1 MEKRL
6 SFLARAAMMLLL
18 AVFTTMTAWATNAT
32 PLTSTEGLK
41 LVPGLSATG
50 SNNYHSG
57 ETEYR
62 NLFDGEASTSWHYY
76 KGSGTI
82 WEENG
87 HTIWGTY
94 VEFQS
99 ASACIPVGYRLTTSN
114 SAAEHP
120 EWNPT
125 SWRLMAKANSSD
137 AWTTLAE
144 ASEDHTLEAKNCQPY
159 NFAIAGNTTAYK
171 YFRFEITEPTEQ
183 ELAELSLWEAID
195 PNEQKYSIT
204 LPTNLTHG
212 TIDALVDGTSCT
224 EAYQGDRVKIRVTWM
239 EGYDL
244 AWDDFSIEDADGNEV
259 YFENLWREEGE
270 YCRSYAFA
278 MPASNVTVN
287 ANIDVKRYQID
298 SPCYGDDGKTFS
310 ISPRKATANETVT
323 LTITKLEDV
332 LIDNIVA
339 WYNQD
344 SGGGK
349 NAPLHRMRGDDSAK
363 DDGRVILELTKVDE
377 THYTFLMP
385 AAEVYIATDLHYE
398 GKYGVRAAS
407 GMDDESFVVSMDN
420 ISAVA
425 ANAGDE
431 LWVSFNTDGVENL
444 TIAGET
450 TTLTV
455 GNGINSMGAGNYTFT
470 MPAEAVEISADLL
483 YPVGYEES
491 VFDGDCWVE
500 VSVDGVNVPRYGH
513 VAPGKT
519 VTLKLV
525 SKDAAYIF
533 SYLYIYEN
541 KHNQKLPY
549 TKTGDDTYTFV
560 MPACGV
566 DIRYGFGNP
575 VNIVFE
581 PNGGTGEMAD
591 MIIGQ
596 GGTITL
602 PACGFTAPEGCA
614 FEGWYEEGN
623 PNNGVMLEGSSYY
636 ADWNDHTLKAIWA
649 PTTQTLTAKQVGDKY
664 WTTFYGGGVGYAI
677 DNDAYAC
684 AYTATLDEGTL
695 TLHKLGKV
703 IPAGT
708 AVIIVSSEATVNMAL
723 STDEAEYTVENSLRG
738 VSLST
743 ELSVIGNGT
752 FYVMGNANGHF
763 GFHEYKG
770 TNMAAHKAFLFV
782 EDESNNWSS
791 NCIEL
796 SFDEED
802 EITSLPQPL
811 PLEGSRSAHW
821 YTLDGRKLQGEPATT
836 GIYIYN
842 GKKIVK

>member
-1 MEKRL
+1 
-6 SFLARAAMMLLL
+6 MMLLF
-18 AVFTTMTAWATNAT
+18 AVFTTMAAWATNAA
-32 PLTSTEGLK
+32 PLTSTEGLR
-41 LVPGLSATG
+41 LVRGLSATG
-50 SNNYHSG
+50 SNLSYSWEDG
-57 ETEYR
+57 YLK
-62 NLFDGEASTSWHYY
+62 LFDGEASSSWHCFL
-76 KGSGTI
+76 SACNT

-99 ASACIPVGYRLTTSN
+99 ASACIPVGYRLTTSEN
-114 SAAEHP
+114 AAQYP

-125 SWRLMAKANSSD
+125 SWCLKAKANLSD

-144 ASEDHTLEAKNCQPY
+144 ASEDQTLEAKNCEKY
-159 NFAIAGNTTAYK
+159 NFAITGNTSAYK
-171 YFRFEITEPTEQ
+171 YFRFEITQPGEL
-183 ELAELSLWEAID
+183 ELAELNLWEALD
-195 PNEQKYSIT
+195 PNEPKYAIN
-204 LPTNLTHG
+204 LPTNLTNG

-224 EAYQGDRVKIRVTWM
+224 EAYQGDRVNIRVTWS

-244 AWDDFSIEDADGNEV
+244 ARDDFSIEDADGNEV
-259 YFENLWREEGE
+259 NIDELWRESGD
-270 YCRSYAFA
+270 YYRTYAFT
-278 MPASNVTVN
+278 MPANSVTVN
-287 ANIDVKRYQID
+287 AIIDVKKYQIYSD
-298 SPCYGDDGKTFS
+298 HRGEDGKTFS
-310 ISPRKATANETVT
+310 ISPGKAVPNEIVT
-323 LTITKLEDV
+323 LSITKLKDV

-349 NAPLHRMRGDDSAK
+349 KAPLHRMRGDDSAK

-385 AAEVYIATDLHYE
+385 ATEVYIATDLHYE

-407 GMDDESFVVSMDN
+407 GMDDESVVVTMDN
-420 ISAVA
+420 ISVVA

-431 LWVSFNTDGVENL
+431 LWMSFNTDGVENL

-491 VFDGDCWVE
+491 VLSGDCWAE
-500 VSVDGVNVPRYGH
+500 VSVDGVNVPGYGH

-525 SKDAAYIF
+525 SNNSSYIF
-533 SYLYIYEN
+533 SYLNIVEN
-541 KHNQKLPY
+541 KHRQELPY
-549 TKTGDDTYTFV
+549 IKTGDDTYTFV

-623 PNNGVMLEGSSYY
+623 PYDGVMLVGSSYY
-636 ADWNDHTLKAIWA
+636 AGWSGHTLKAIWA

-723 STDEAEYTVENSLRG
+723 STDEAEYTLENSLRG

-763 GFHEYKG
+763 GFHEYQG
-770 TNMAAHKAFLFV
+770 TNMAAHKAFLFI
-782 EDESNNWSS
+782 ENNNIKEARNS
-791 NCIEL
+791 IDI
-796 SFDEED
+796 SFDDDSETTGLRLLDNGQLTIDNGASE
-802 EITSLPQPL
+802 
-811 PLEGSRSAHW
+811 W
-821 YTLDGRKLQGEPATT
+821 YTLDGRKVANGQKPTAKGL
-836 GIYIYN
+836 YIVN
-842 GKKIVK
+842 GRKTVVK

>member
-1 MEKRL
+1 M
-6 SFLARAAMMLLL
+6 ARAAMMLLL

-50 SNNYHSG
+50 SNNYHSW

-62 NLFDGEASTSWHYY
+62 KLFDGEASTSWHYY

-125 SWRLMAKANSSD
+125 SWRLRAKANSSD

-171 YFRFEITEPTEQ
+171 YFRFEMTKPDNL
-183 ELAELSLWEAID
+183 ELAELNLWEAID
-195 PNEQKYSIT
+195 PNEPKYAIN

-224 EAYQGDRVKIRVTWM
+224 EAYQGDRVNIRVTWS

-244 AWDDFSIEDADGNEV
+244 ARDEFSIEDADGNEV
-259 YFENLWREEGE
+259 NLDELWRESGD
-270 YCRSYAFA
+270 YYRTYAFT
-278 MPASNVTVN
+278 MPASSVTVN

-298 SPCYGDDGKTFS
+298 SPSYGDDGKTFS
-310 ISPRKATANETVT
+310 ISPRKAVANETVT

-431 LWVSFNTDGVENL
+431 LRVSFNTDGVENL

-491 VFDGDCWVE
+491 VLSGDCLAE
-500 VSVDGVNVPRYGH
+500 VSVDGVNVPSYGH

-525 SKDAAYIF
+525 SKSSSYIF
-533 SYLYIYEN
+533 SYLYIVEN
-541 KHNQKLPY
+541 KHNQDLPY

-566 DIRYGFGNP
+566 NIRYGFGNP

-581 PNGGTGEMAD
+581 ANGGTGEMAD

-614 FEGWYEEGN
+614 FEGWYEEDK
-623 PNNGVMLEGSSYY
+623 PYKGVMLEGSSYY

-782 EDESNNWSS
+782 KDESNNWSS
-791 NCIEL
+791 NSIDL
-796 SFDEED
+796 SFDEE
-802 EITSLPQPL
+802 
-811 PLEGSRSAHW
+811 
-821 YTLDGRKLQGEPATT
+821 TT
-836 GIYIYN
+836 GIQTIDHSTFNVQRSMFNVYDLQGRKVANPTKGLYIVN
-842 GKKIVK
+842 GKKYIK

>member
-1 MEKRL
+1 MKKRH

-62 NLFDGEASTSWHYY
+62 NLFDGEAVTYWHYY
-76 KGSGTI
+76 NGSGTS

-87 HTIWGTY
+87 HTIYGLY

-120 EWNPT
+120 GWNPT
-125 SWRLMAKANSSD
+125 SWRLRAKANSSD

-144 ASEDHTLEAKNCQPY
+144 ASGDQTLEAKNCQPY

-171 YFRFEITEPTEQ
+171 YFRFEITVPTEQ

-195 PNEQKYSIT
+195 PNEQKYTIN
-204 LPTNLTHG
+204 LPANLKYG

-224 EAYQGDRVKIRVTWM
+224 EAYQGDRVNIRVTWS

-244 AWDDFSIEDADGNEV
+244 ARDEFSIEDADGNEV
-259 YFENLWREEGE
+259 NLDELWRESGD
-270 YCRSYAFA
+270 YYRTYAFT
-278 MPASNVTVN
+278 MPASSVTVN
-287 ANIDVKRYQID
+287 ANIDVKRYQIV
-298 SPCYGDDGKTFS
+298 SPSYGDDGKTFS

-349 NAPLHRMRGDDSAK
+349 EAPLHRMRGDDSAK

-407 GMDDESFVVSMDN
+407 GMDDESLVVSMDN

-483 YPVGYEES
+483 YPVAYEES
-491 VFDGDCWVE
+491 VLSGDCWAE
-500 VSVDGVNVPRYGH
+500 VSVDGVNVPGYGH

-519 VTLKLV
+519 VTLRLV
-525 SKDAAYIF
+525 SKSSSYIF
-533 SYLYIYEN
+533 SYLNIVEN
-541 KHNQKLPY
+541 KHNQDLPY

-602 PACGFTAPEGCA
+602 PACGFIAPEGCA
-614 FEGWYEEGN
+614 FEGWYEEDE
-623 PNNGVMLEGSSYY
+623 PYKGVMLEGSSFHVF
-636 ADWNDHTLKAIWA
+636 WRDHTLKAIWA

-782 EDESNNWSS
+782 KDESNNWSS
-791 NCIEL
+791 NSIDL

-811 PLEGSRSAHW
+811 PLERSRSAHW